1 VFQHLVGGPVQVGAL
16 AERLGSRRIEA
27 ARRLLLDVIA
37 ELGGEPA
44 LRSRRVRAPR

>member
-1 VFQHLVGGPVQVGAL
+1 MCHTRDA
-16 AERLGSRRIEA
+16 ARHTRRLGPRRVEA

-44 LRSRRVRAPR
+44 LRTRRVRAPS